1 MTTRGTEMKMPQ
13 ETRSFF
19 ESVQGAADSQYN
31 SYIQEELDAL
41 VARPIKAHDRD
52 NTCLL
57 TAIGDYLIHILDVTS
72 LLADALISGEYIA
85 EYLESRMQDA
95 VDQPDFDLPDA
106 LHHRQTVLT

>member
-19 ESVQGAADSQYN
+19 ESVQGADSQYN
-31 SYIQEELDAL
+31 CYIQKELDAL

-95 VDQPDFDLPDA
+95 VDEPDLDLPDA
-106 LHHRQTVLT
+106 LHYRKIALE